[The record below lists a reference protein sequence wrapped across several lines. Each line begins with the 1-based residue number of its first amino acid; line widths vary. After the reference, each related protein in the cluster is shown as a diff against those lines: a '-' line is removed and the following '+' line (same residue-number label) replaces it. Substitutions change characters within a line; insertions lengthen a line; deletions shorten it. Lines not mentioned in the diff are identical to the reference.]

1 MQCCVWDIRSA
12 SFVFFCE
19 KRIENRTWKWD
30 RCGVSNYDWVRLD
43 WIRPIVLVG
52 DCLMTVICSLVHTIK
67 VYHWVGFNLHTYT
80 MYSLYKNADLQN
92 DPHGYLGRF
101 CPSQKSQKHSYVQNW
116 VNTSLLCTRY
126 PLHCSLMHNE
136 VYLYLLPCGPG
147 ERGTLGMFGWG
158 CAAGTLESVI
168 YTRASSAEFWSPI
181 LE

>member
-1 MQCCVWDIRSA
+1 MIEWDLIGYGQLFWLVIVWWLLFAALFIQSK
-12 SFVFFCE
+12 CT
-19 KRIENRTWKWD
+19 IELALICTHTP
-30 RCGVSNYDWVRLD
+30 C
-43 WIRPIVLVG
+43 
-52 DCLMTVICSLVHTIK
+52 TVCTK
-67 VYHWVGFNLHTYT
+67 MG
-80 MYSLYKNADLQN
+80 DLQN

-116 VNTSLLCTRY
+116 VNTSPLCTRY

-136 VYLYLLPCGPG
+136 VYLYLLPCGSG

-158 CAAGTLESVI
+158 CAAGTLESII